1 MHDKNNLFQNVY
13 KLQNELKVDIQN
25 IISVSEVYNNLHIP
39 HTKKFT
45 RIFFH
50 QIESKLMQFST
61 VFLF

>member
-25 IISVSEVYNNLHIP
+25 IISVSEVYNNLHN
-39 HTKKFT
+39 TKKFT